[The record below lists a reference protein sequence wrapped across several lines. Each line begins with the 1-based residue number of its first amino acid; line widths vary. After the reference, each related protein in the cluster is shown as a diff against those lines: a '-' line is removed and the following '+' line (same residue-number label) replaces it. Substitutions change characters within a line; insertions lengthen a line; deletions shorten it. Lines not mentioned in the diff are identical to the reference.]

1 MMLDYREA
9 LQKELKD
16 PDFKQAWDSY
26 ELEYNLANLLIQLRS
41 EAGLSQ
47 DELAKK
53 IGTTQSAIARME
65 SGKGHST
72 AGKPGKDRFCLWQE
86 AGNKRSLDMLP
97 LRLLNDAM
105 SRAYILFLLYRAS
118 SLLFQSACSAISF
131 ISSSPTCYK
140 IYECNIAPFV
150 AVSSK
155 HSGGEGLGDKER
167 GLSSAL
173 AN

>member
-1 MMLDYREA
+1 MMPCHA
-9 LQKELKD
+9 LTSC
-16 PDFKQAWDSY
+16 FFC
-26 ELEYNLANLLIQLRS
+26 
-41 EAGLSQ
+41 
-47 DELAKK
+47 
-53 IGTTQSAIARME
+53 IA
-65 SGKGHST
+65 
-72 AGKPGKDRFCLWQE
+72 
-86 AGNKRSLDMLP
+86 LP
-97 LRLLNDAM
+97 
-105 SRAYILFLLYRAS
+105 

-173 AN
+173 ANWHHMAPRTSSSKRAMAYHDRNETVVCDDWVTVAFLWILPGLPLLYARLNNDFSFSCSYCNLFISPSVSSFGKHDYSLYLTLAK